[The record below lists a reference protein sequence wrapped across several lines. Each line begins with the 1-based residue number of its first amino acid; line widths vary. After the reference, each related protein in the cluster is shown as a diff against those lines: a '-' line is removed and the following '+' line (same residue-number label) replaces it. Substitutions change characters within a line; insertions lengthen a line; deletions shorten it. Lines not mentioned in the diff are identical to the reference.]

1 MASEKSQLLWSRPA
15 GRPKVTREQIA
26 TTALAIADAEGF
38 EAATMRRIAADL
50 GAGTMTLYHYV
61 RSKAELKA
69 LMLDA
74 IMAEQ
79 LVPPGELPTDWR
91 GALTALAYRT
101 RAMFRRHPWALTG
114 LAEAAGAGGGGA
126 GPHALLHFEQSLAA
140 VASTG
145 LPPQDR
151 MDLISAVD
159 EYVAG
164 FVLKTDLEP
173 GLESVP
179 AEATPQATAYLDGL
193 LSTGDYPHVAELLGD
208 GDRWAALVR
217 LGNAYSPDERF
228 DRGLRRLFDGVAAQI
243 AAQPG
248 ERSSRRSA

>member
-1 MASEKSQLLWSRPA
+1 MAPETPQLLWSR
-15 GRPKVTREQIA
+15 GSRRPKVTREQIA
-26 TTALAIADAEGF
+26 ATALAIADAEGF
-38 EAATMRRIAADL
+38 EAATMRRIAAEL

-79 LVPPGELPTDWR
+79 LVPAGELPTGDWR
-91 GALTALAYRT
+91 AALTALASRT

-114 LAEAAGAGGGGA
+114 LAEAAGDAAGGGAAAG

-145 LPPQDR
+145 LPPGDR
-151 MDLISAVD
+151 MDVISALD

-173 GLESVP
+173 GLDSVP
-179 AEATPQATAYLDGL
+179 EEAGPQVAEYLDAL
-193 LSTGDYPHVAELLGD
+193 VSSGDYPHVAELLGT
-208 GDRWAALVR
+208 GDRWAALAG
-217 LGNAYSPDERF
+217 LGRAYSPDERF
-228 DRGLRRLFDGVAAQI
+228 ERGLRRLLDGVAAQV
-243 AAQPG
+243 AAQRPA
-248 ERSSRRSA
+248 R

>member
-1 MASEKSQLLWSRPA
+1 MAQDESAQLLWSRPSR
-15 GRPKVTREQIA
+15 RPKVTREQLA
-26 TTALAIADAEGF
+26 ATALAIADAEGF
-38 EAATMRRIAADL
+38 EAATMRRIAGEL

-61 RSKAELKA
+61 RSKAELRA

-79 LVPPGELPTDWR
+79 LVPAGELPAGDWR
-91 GALTALAYRT
+91 AALTALAHRT
-101 RAMFRRHPWALTG
+101 RAMFRRHPWALSG
-114 LAEAAGAGGGGA
+114 LAQAAGDTASAGAGAG

-145 LPPQDR
+145 LPPSDR

-179 AEATPQATAYLDGL
+179 EEAGPHVAAYLDAL
-193 LSTGDYPHVAELLGD
+193 VASGDYPHVAELLGT
-208 GDRWAALVR
+208 GDRWAALAGFGR
-217 LGNAYSPDERF
+217 SYSADERF
-228 DRGLRRLFDGVAAQI
+228 DRGLNRLFDGVAAQL
-243 AAQPG
+243 AALPD
-248 ERSSRRSA
+248 